1 VDSGPPEKH
10 SSVIIF
16 KMLGE
21 KEWVERK
28 VTVEGGLLRQR
39 SQLLSA
45 YTGNTAWLKGME
57 SIAKELTAKAYIYN
71 MLINLEN

>member
-1 VDSGPPEKH
+1 
-10 SSVIIF
+10 
-16 KMLGE
+16 MLGE

-57 SIAKELTAKAYIYN
+57 SIAKELMAKAYIYTC
-71 MLINLEN
+71 